1 MKQTAV
7 NNLIIEL
14 EQFAKFPMVDKATIE
29 AAIDFAKLRLE
40 MEKEQI
46 IDAANLSI
54 KDRWYVATKYSNCGE
69 QYYSKTYVKSNI

>member
-40 MEKEQI
+40 MEKQQI
-46 IDAANLSI
+46 IEACNLQRNDYRGMPTYNKS
-54 KDRWYVATKYSNCGE
+54 GE
-69 QYYSKTYVKSNI
+69 QYYNETYVKSNI

>member
-46 IDAANLSI
+46 IDFAKSNLD
-54 KDRWYVATKYSNCGE
+54 KALDLDVRTAYSKVE
-69 QYYSKTYVKSNI
+69 QYYNETYGK